1 MTSQAVI
8 NPPPAFQFEDAQQQ
22 SRAATLGMWAFLAS
36 EVLFFGSLIVS
47 LMICRMRWPQAFAEG
62 AKDLKW
68 WMGAINTAVLLGS
81 SYAMALAVEAVEDRD
96 AKRVIR
102 NLLIT
107 ATLGTVF
114 LAIKGTE
121 YGLEYHD
128 RLIPAINYRAVAAD
142 GSIRPT
148 PVQLFM
154 TFYFLLTLLHALH
167 MLIGLTGIGI
177 VAFRARR
184 AGYVE
189 RAKNLIDGLGLY
201 WHFVDIVWV
210 FLFPMLYLLR
220 HP

>member
-1 MTSQAVI
+1 MTSHAAVE
-8 NPPPAFQFEDAQQQ
+8 PPPAFQFEDAAQQ
-22 SRAATLGMWAFLAS
+22 SNAATLGMWAFLAS
-36 EVLFFGSLIVS
+36 EVLFFGSLVVS
-47 LMICRMRWPQAFAEG
+47 LMICRLRWPQAFAEG
-62 AKDLKW
+62 AKELKW
-68 WMGAINTAVLLGS
+68 WLGAINTAVLLGS
-81 SYAMALAVEAVEDRD
+81 SYAMALAVEAAEKQI

-107 ATLGTVF
+107 ASLGIIF

-128 RLIPAINYRAVAAD
+128 HLIPAINYSAVAPD
-142 GSIRPT
+142 GAERLPQ
-148 PVQLFM
+148 VQLFM
-154 TFYFLLTLLHALH
+154 IFYFLLTLLHAFH

-177 VAFRARR
+177 IAIRARR
-184 AGYVE
+184 PGYVE
-189 RAKNLIDGLGLY
+189 RSKNMIDGLGLY